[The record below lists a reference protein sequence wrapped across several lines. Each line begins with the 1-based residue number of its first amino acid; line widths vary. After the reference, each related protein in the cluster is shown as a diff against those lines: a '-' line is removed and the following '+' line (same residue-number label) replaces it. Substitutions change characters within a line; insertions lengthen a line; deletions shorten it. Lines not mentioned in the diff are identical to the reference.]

1 MNMKKRYPTYM
12 AAGAFILFGVL
23 VFTRNFLFLY
33 RLEQL
38 YIGSEFCWFEKLC
51 KSIQQYGRLFRIHRE
66 YIDIYPGNN
75 SFENHIGSGPCAY
88 V

>member
-23 VFTRNFLFLY
+23 VFLPGILGIFYSFTDWNSYTSEVNFVGLRNYAKAF
-33 RLEQL
+33 
-38 YIGSEFCWFEKLC
+38 S
-51 KSIQQYGRLFRIHRE
+51 IHRE

-75 SFENHIGSGPCAY
+75 SFENHIGSGPCTY